1 MVTNAENAMNALTW
15 CIPGTALNVNNDEDG
30 VIIIS

>member
-1 MVTNAENAMNALTW
+1 MENTMNALTW
-15 CIPGTALNVNNDEDG
+15 CIHGAALSVNNDEAD